1 MRLRRLAVV
10 TTLLLTFPVVQA
22 FAADNDA
29 KLARKTDDAI
39 AAFKK
44 TSAAKFFDTS
54 YGYAVF
60 PTIGKGAVGVGGAH
74 GNGRVYEQ
82 KKYVGD
88 AEMSQMTV
96 GLSLGGKSFS
106 EIIFFEDKRAFDE
119 FTKGQF
125 EFGAGA
131 SATFVTS
138 DASAQTST
146 TGSSATAS
154 GSKSDAASAHGG
166 YYKGMA
172 TFMIAKGGAMAD
184 ASVGGQ
190 KFTFKPMSAAAAPA
204 AKTP

>member
-1 MRLRRLAVV
+1 MRHQALP
-10 TTLLLTFPVVQA
+10 LLLVLPLAQA
-22 FAADNDA
+22 FAGGKDKSA
-29 KLARKTDDAI
+29 KYDSTIKV
-39 AAFKK
+39 FKNAGA
-44 TSAAKFFDTS
+44 SGRYFDKS

-82 KKYVGD
+82 GKYVGD
-88 AEMSQMTV
+88 AELNQMTL
-96 GLSLGGKSFS
+96 GFSLGGKSFS
-106 EIIFFEDKRAFDE
+106 EIIFFEDKRSFDE

-131 SATFVTS
+131 SATFVTA

-154 GSKSDAASAHGG
+154 GSKHDAASAGGG

-172 TFMIAKGGAMAD
+172 TFMVAKGGAMAD

-190 KFTFKPMSAAAAPA
+190 KFSYEPKAGAMPAAAPT
-204 AKTP
+204 KTP